1 MAERTTTIDPA
12 SKARN
17 LRPGV
22 AWSEALSLLA
32 LGSFMALSAAVIGP
46 RLIRGSPTAPDA
58 SASVLLSGPLA
69 GQQQMLR
76 DLLDRAAAI
85 LALHES
91 TTQAGQLDTLV
102 LWLSDD
108 RFPGQVNLS
117 EVLVIRFSPMLRSI
131 IAYTWA
137 PPAEE
142 DPILSDQAW
151 ATPHRV
157 EELAARTDVVRAVV
171 AQPVIACEVT
181 GIRTAQTLR
190 PDATEEPLALRLTW
204 FDESTD
210 SRDVSTIRTGL
221 RLLARSRRF

>member
-12 SKARN
+12 SKDRN
-17 LRPGV
+17 FRRGV
-22 AWSEALSLLA
+22 AWSEVLSLLV
-32 LGSFMALSAAVIGP
+32 LGSFMALTAAVIGP
-46 RLIRGSPTAPDA
+46 RLLRGSPTGPDETATAP
-58 SASVLLSGPLA
+58 LSGPLA

-76 DLLDRAAAI
+76 GLLDRASAI

-91 TTQAGQLDTLV
+91 TAETGQLDTLV

-117 EVLVIRFSPMLRSI
+117 EVLVVRFSPMLRSI
-131 IAYTWA
+131 IACTWA

-151 ATPHRV
+151 ATPHRI
-157 EELAARTDVVRAVV
+157 EELAARPDVVRAIV
-171 AQPVIACEVT
+171 AQPVIACEIT

-190 PDATEEPLALRLTW
+190 PDASEGPLALRLTW

-210 SRDVSTIRTGL
+210 SRDVSTIRTEL